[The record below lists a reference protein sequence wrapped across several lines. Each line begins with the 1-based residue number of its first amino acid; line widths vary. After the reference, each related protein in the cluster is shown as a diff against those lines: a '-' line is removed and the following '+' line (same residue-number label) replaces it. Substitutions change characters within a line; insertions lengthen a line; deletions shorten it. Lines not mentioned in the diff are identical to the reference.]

1 MPNVLPAPKRPRA
14 WRCLLLALT
23 IAASPA
29 YAPFSSAQAP
39 APAGETPASPP
50 PSATASPHADDPVHY
65 RVDIAAPGPIA
76 DAIRGAVDLV
86 RWQDFEDMTEDLLDR
101 LARDAVPQ
109 AREAAATQGF
119 FSAGVDVTID
129 RSTTPVTVRL
139 AVTPG
144 LVTTIREVNI
154 DVDGPAKATPEGSA
168 AIAQLRDQWLLPRGD
183 PFRQQ
188 RWTAAKQRAVTTLA
202 ASPFAAA
209 KLAASE
215 ALVNPPERAAD
226 LSVTLDSG
234 PAFTIGRI
242 DFQGLDRYTPAV
254 VANFA
259 NVQPGDLYSGESLDT
274 YVRRLLASG
283 YFASVQA
290 AIDTDIAQADHATV
304 TISVIEAPPRRLEL
318 GLGYSTDTEFR
329 ATAAYNDMNVNGKGM
344 QMYTTLRIESL
355 LQQVA
360 VRFVLP
366 PRPGGW
372 IDTFAVGAERTDI
385 ENLLTK
391 TASATWRRRSVAERR
406 TPAFGLGYYLDEQ
419 TPFGQP
425 SQSSHALFA
434 DVEYTWRNIDNLL
447 DPTKGW
453 MANVQAGWGIPGAS
467 TEQFG
472 RVIGKVVGWW
482 PLSRNDD
489 LIGRAEMGAVLTP
502 SRVGIPSV
510 FLFRTG
516 GDTTV
521 RGYAFESLGVQQG
534 DATVGGRYYALASAE
549 YNHWITSSIGLAAFV
564 DAGNATDELHD
575 FHLALGYGLGGRL
588 RTPIGPFR
596 LDLAYGQD
604 DHKLRIH
611 FSVGLAF

>member
-1 MPNVLPAPKRPRA
+1 M
-14 WRCLLLALT
+14 
-23 IAASPA
+23 IDSG
-29 YAPFSSAQAP
+29 SG
-39 APAGETPASPP
+39 AGK
-50 PSATASPHADDPVHY
+50 
-65 RVDIAAPGPIA
+65 
-76 DAIRGAVDLV
+76 
-86 RWQDFEDMTEDLLDR
+86 
-101 LARDAVPQ
+101 
-109 AREAAATQGF
+109 
-119 FSAGVDVTID
+119 
-129 RSTTPVTVRL
+129 
-139 AVTPG
+139 

-188 RWTAAKQRAVTTLA
+188 RWTAAQQRAVTTLA

>member
-1 MPNVLPAPKRPRA
+1 
-14 WRCLLLALT
+14 
-23 IAASPA
+23 
-29 YAPFSSAQAP
+29 
-39 APAGETPASPP
+39 
-50 PSATASPHADDPVHY
+50 
-65 RVDIAAPGPIA
+65 
-76 DAIRGAVDLV
+76 
-86 RWQDFEDMTEDLLDR
+86 
-101 LARDAVPQ
+101 
-109 AREAAATQGF
+109 
-119 FSAGVDVTID
+119 
-129 RSTTPVTVRL
+129 
-139 AVTPG
+139 
-144 LVTTIREVNI
+144 
-154 DVDGPAKATPEGSA
+154 
-168 AIAQLRDQWLLPRGD
+168 
-183 PFRQQ
+183 
-188 RWTAAKQRAVTTLA
+188 
-202 ASPFAAA
+202 
-209 KLAASE
+209 
-215 ALVNPPERAAD
+215 
-226 LSVTLDSG
+226 
-234 PAFTIGRI
+234 
-242 DFQGLDRYTPAV
+242 
-254 VANFA
+254 
-259 NVQPGDLYSGESLDT
+259 
-274 YVRRLLASG
+274 
-283 YFASVQA
+283 
-290 AIDTDIAQADHATV
+290 
-304 TISVIEAPPRRLEL
+304 
-318 GLGYSTDTEFR
+318 
-329 ATAAYNDMNVNGKGM
+329 
-344 QMYTTLRIESL
+344 
-355 LQQVA
+355 

>member
-1 MPNVLPAPKRPRA
+1 M
-14 WRCLLLALT
+14 
-23 IAASPA
+23 
-29 YAPFSSAQAP
+29 
-39 APAGETPASPP
+39 
-50 PSATASPHADDPVHY
+50 PHADDPVRY
-65 RVDIAAPGPIA
+65 RVDIVAPGPIA

-86 RWQDFEDMTEDLLDR
+86 RWQDFEDMNEDLLDR

-119 FSAGVDVTID
+119 FSAEVDVKID
-129 RSTTPVTVRL
+129 RATKPVTVRL

-144 LVTTIREVNI
+144 LVTTIRDVSI
-154 DVDGPAKATPEGSA
+154 KVDGPANDTPGGTA
-168 AIAQLRDQWLLPRGD
+168 AITRLRDEWLLPKGD
-183 PFRQQ
+183 PFLQE

-202 ASPFAAA
+202 ASPYAAA

-215 ALVNPPERAAD
+215 ALINPPERAAD

-242 DFQGLDRYTPAV
+242 EFQGLERYRPEM

-274 YVRRLLASG
+274 YVRRLLGSG

-290 AIDTDIAQADHATV
+290 AIDTDVAQADDATV
-304 TISVIEAPPRRLEL
+304 TISMIEAPPRRLEL
-318 GLGYSTDTEFR
+318 GVGYSTDTEYR
-329 ATAAYNDMNVNGKGM
+329 ASAAYNDMNVDGKGM
-344 QMYTTLRIESL
+344 QMYTTLRLESL
-355 LQQVA
+355 VQEAA

-366 PRPGGW
+366 PRPGAW
-372 IDTFAVGAERTDI
+372 LDTFGVGAERTDI
-385 ENLLTK
+385 ENLITK
-391 TASATWRRRSVAERR
+391 TASVTWRRRSVDERR
-406 TPAFGLGYYLDEQ
+406 TPAFGLGFYADEQ
-419 TPFGQP
+419 TPFGLP
-425 SQSSHALFA
+425 TVSSHALFA
-434 DVEYTWRNIDNLL
+434 DVEYTWRNLDNLL
-447 DPTKGW
+447 DPARGW
-453 MANVQAGWGIPGAS
+453 MANAQAGWGIPGAS

-482 PLSRNDD
+482 PLTRKDD
-489 LIGRAEMGAVLTP
+489 LIGRAEMGAVLAQ

-534 DATVGGRYYALASAE
+534 DAIVGGRYYALASGE
-549 YNHWITSSIGLAAFV
+549 YNHWITPSIGLAAFI
-564 DAGNATDELHD
+564 DAGNAADELTH
-575 FHLALGYGLGGRL
+575 FHFALGYGIGGRL

-604 DHKLRIH
+604 DHKVRIH